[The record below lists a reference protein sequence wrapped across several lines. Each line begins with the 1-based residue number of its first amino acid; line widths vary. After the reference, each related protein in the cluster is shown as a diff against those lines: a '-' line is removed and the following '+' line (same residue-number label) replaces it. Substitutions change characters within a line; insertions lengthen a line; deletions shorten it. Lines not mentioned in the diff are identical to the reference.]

1 MRGNQKTVVYGWT
14 LGLKTDLV
22 AAKTKM
28 ASLTDIGQPRASIQ
42 RFNWLEAFEF
52 SVSNFNLL

>member
-1 MRGNQKTVVYGWT
+1 MSRVK
-14 LGLKTDLV
+14 L
-22 AAKTKM
+22 

-52 SVSNFNLL
+52 SVSNLNLL